1 MVKKGDGPKMWRD
14 ETIEKSWQVLNELRN
29 LADFVLIGG
38 WAVYLWTHKLKSR
51 DIDLCINQ
59 ENFYKLQQELL
70 QRNHAVKR
78 NIRLKKYEAIIDTVE
93 VDIYT
98 PFLSKLIVPCL
109 DILDNKL
116 YSLIEN
122 LKAAQPEAL
131 LLLKAQAAQ
140 QRWHSEKGAKDRTDI
155 LSLLQHADIKQDTLK
170 QMLKKYD
177 PQNTLKN
184 IIKRTI
190 TESRTEYKYLNLTYE
205 KHGVQ
210 LRRNFKNL

>member
-1 MVKKGDGPKMWRD
+1 MVGDETRMWRD
-14 ETIEKSWQVLNELRN
+14 ETVEKSWQVLNQLKN

-38 WAVYLWTHKLKSR
+38 WAVYLWTRKLKSR

-98 PFLSKLIVPCL
+98 PFLSKLIIPCQ
-109 DILDNKL
+109 DIIDKKL
-116 YSLIEN
+116 YSSIERFN
-122 LKAAQPEAL
+122 AAQPEAL
-131 LLLKAQAAQ
+131 ILLKAQAAQ

-155 LSLLQHADIKQDTLK
+155 ISLLKHADTKNNILK

-184 IIKRTI
+184 IIKKTI

-205 KHGVQ
+205 KHGTQ
-210 LRRNFKNL
+210 LKKAYENL